1 MSTQIRIEN
10 SVKITRMSVAGAD
23 LKLPKDHKYFVNL
36 ELDYT
41 DVSREDLMDL
51 ASGGSSVR
59 VKAQAKLRG
68 MEAKL
73 KEQGQVGES
82 ASEFEDDDLGWIK
95 FHVATDF
102 EKEASGPRDPAK
114 TVVSA
119 YSKMTDGQKVEF
131 IMEQMGL
138 SEEDAIA
145 AVGIS

>member
-68 MEAKL
+68 M
-73 KEQGQVGES
+73 
-82 ASEFEDDDLGWIK
+82 
-95 FHVATDF
+95 
-102 EKEASGPRDPAK
+102 
-114 TVVSA
+114 
-119 YSKMTDGQKVEF
+119 
-131 IMEQMGL
+131 
-138 SEEDAIA
+138 
-145 AVGIS
+145 